1 MKIYYLLSIL
11 LLFLLFQNC
20 KKKFFKREK
29 FTVTGRIYKNCNEV
43 AANTTFYFVF
53 DSNYPFKTD
62 DPIYFT
68 TDVNGFFSYDFEK
81 RRNNMVSIS
90 SSIQRNKNFYRFK
103 LNDDELW
110 GKFENVGVNL
120 KPTFICEEINDID
133 IENKI
138 RITGKIW
145 NTLINWFK
153 VKTGIYQM
161 QAKNIFVFT
170 ELGQLKQISEG
181 DVIEV
186 LHSDENRIKI
196 KHKEIIYLIKQPVYY
211 WFNWYFIKI
220 T

>member
-103 LNDDELW
+103 LNDESVDL
-110 GKFENVGVNL
+110 GIIKQSVSSQLVIKLKTNHLISNL
-120 KPTFICEEINDID
+120 DTIKYVFQYGNFKTPIYGPITKDTIITTHSMWFDLDKYNNDPSDGEEEILW
-133 IENKI
+133 
-138 RITGKIW
+138 W
-145 NTLINWFK
+145 NFGMTNSTNQTRVDYTLHGCS
-153 VKTGIYQM
+153 VVADTAY
-161 QAKNIFVFT
+161 
-170 ELGQLKQISEG
+170 
-181 DVIEV
+181 
-186 LHSDENRIKI
+186 
-196 KHKEIIYLIKQPVYY
+196 IIVP
-211 WFNWYFIKI
+211 
-220 T
+220 